1 MVNGVRDQLR
11 SIIFTGSA
19 ALGAVFFLLLFI
31 HIVIRRGLHECQGKA
46 VFDFSV

>member
-19 ALGAVFFLLLFI
+19 ALGAVFFSSSFYSYS
-31 HIVIRRGLHECQGKA
+31 HSQRFA
-46 VFDFSV
+46 